1 MHDEHEQ
8 PGVVTEKRMKT
19 EEAQKR
25 YKVRAHKGE
34 TPFAVIKA
42 CFNMR
47 RFLLRGIEGVRQ
59 EWRWAST
66 AFNLHRLILMMR
78 RNQACISKFK
88 SRWQR

>member
-1 MHDEHEQ
+1 MHDEHE
-8 PGVVTEKRMKT
+8 PARRRHRERMKT

-47 RFLLRGIEGVRQ
+47 RFLLRESKEYGKSGDGRRQ
-59 EWRWAST
+59 HST
-66 AFNLHRLILMMR
+66 YTGLY
-78 RNQACISKFK
+78 
-88 SRWQR
+88 